1 MHLIYRSHYFTL
13 SIPKI
18 NYTHEPNLAGSSFP
32 CPAVAVDIAGTVAV
46 VAIHGVQ
53 ASCFIVESI

>member
-1 MHLIYRSHYFTL
+1 M
-13 SIPKI
+13 PKI

-46 VAIHGVQ
+46 AIHGVQ
-53 ASCFIVESI
+53 ASCFTIETV